1 MFSKNKSLFSN
12 YEFFL
17 SLEVKL
23 KYEGEDKNIIALSV
37 FDYIYVTYLLLE
49 NPKLLIGLLI

>member
-1 MFSKNKSLFSN
+1 MN
-12 YEFFL
+12 YEFFFL

-37 FDYIYVTYLLLE
+37 FDYIYVTYLHLE
-49 NPKLLIGLLI
+49 NAKLLIGLLI